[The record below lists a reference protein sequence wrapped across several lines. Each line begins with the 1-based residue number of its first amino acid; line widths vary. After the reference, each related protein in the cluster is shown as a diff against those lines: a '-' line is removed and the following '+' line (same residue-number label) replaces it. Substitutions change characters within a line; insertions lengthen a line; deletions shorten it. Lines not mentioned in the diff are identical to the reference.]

1 VLTSSGGER
10 MLGFLAGISSFFGL
24 ISATMVAISSLP
36 LVAYTLAAIWTACM
50 SQSKARFRSPL
61 RERTPLGLAFWVG
74 GMGSV
79 VSPWTW
85 LLLVLQG

>member
-36 LVAYTLAAIWTACM
+36 LVAYTLAAI
-50 SQSKARFRSPL
+50 
-61 RERTPLGLAFWVG
+61 
-74 GMGSV
+74 
-79 VSPWTW
+79 
-85 LLLVLQG
+85 